1 MKRASLFFTMLMVSA
16 TVTYA
21 QQRQVTGKVTGADG
35 LPIPYATIQIKGT
48 STGTTSDQDGN
59 FSLDVKN
66 NNVVLVIR
74 SVGYVSESVTV
85 GSSTNLSISLTSDD
99 QNLQEVVVTA
109 LNVKRNKN
117 ELPYSAQTV
126 SSAEL
131 NRTRDANVVTSL
143 SGKVAGLEIRKNNTL
158 GGSTNIV
165 LRGAK
170 SLTGN
175 NQALFVV
182 DGVPIDNSNTNTT
195 DQRTGRSG
203 YDYGNAA
210 ADINP
215 DDIAAVSVLKG
226 AAATALYGS
235 RAANGVVMITT
246 KKGSR
251 GIGVTVNTG
260 VTLGYVDKSTFAEY
274 QKEYGA
280 GYGSGYGSPDGY
292 FYYEDIDGDGQPD
305 RIVPLNE
312 DASYGGKFDPSLMVY
327 HWDSFDPGSPN
338 YGKTKPWIGAKND
351 PTSFFETAVGT
362 SNSAVIDGANDKGYF
377 KLGYTKNVDQG
388 IMPNSRIGKDL
399 INFGASYNLTS
410 KLTASASVNT
420 SLIKGLGRYGTGY
433 DSKNLMTN
441 FRQWWQTNVD
451 VKDQKDAYFREKN
464 NITWN
469 QAAPGVLT
477 PAYWDNPYWTRYEN
491 FENDKRT
498 RNFGNIALNYKIT
511 DWLDILGRV
520 SLDTYNEMQEE
531 RSAIGSIDVSKYS
544 RFERTF
550 SEYNYDLMLNFNR
563 NITEN
568 LAFKGIVGGNIR
580 RTSVSSV
587 LSETNGGLLIPRL
600 YALLNTANPMEAP
613 KEIATREEVDGFFA
627 AANFGYKE
635 MLFLDLTMRRDQSST
650 LPDGNNSYYYPS
662 ASLGWVF
669 SKVLP
674 QTSWLTNGKLRVNYA
689 EVGNTAP
696 PLYVKN
702 YYDVP
707 TGIDGNPL
715 ASVGGTA
722 YNPDLKSERTKSFEA
737 GLEMSFL
744 DSRLGFDATYY
755 KLNTIDQIVPLPVS
769 TATGF
774 DYKVINAG
782 DIQNQ
787 GIEISA
793 FGTPV
798 RTADFSWNIG
808 VNWSRNRNKVKS
820 LPGISTLELAS
831 FPGNITINASVGQ
844 PYGTIIGTDFIYHE
858 NGQKVVDE
866 DGYYERTGTSN
877 NIIGNANPDWI
888 GGITNTLKY
897 KDLSLSFLVD
907 VRKGGDIFSLDMYYG
922 LATGI
927 LPETVG
933 KNDLG
938 NDSRGEVT
946 GDNTSGGIILPGVTA
961 DGKANTTRIPNDY
974 GVYGY
979 YYNPDKAFVYDA
991 SYVKLREVSLT
1002 YSLPKALMA
1011 RLNPFKGIDLSLIGR
1026 NLWIIHKNLPY
1037 ADPDD
1042 AISSGNYQGYI
1053 GGSYPSTR
1061 TFGFN
1066 ARFRF

>member
-1 MKRASLFFTMLMVSA
+1 MKKRALLFFNVLMVSA
-16 TVTYA
+16 TLTYA
-21 QQRQVTGKVTGADG
+21 QQRQVSGKVTGADG
-35 LPIPYATIQIKGT
+35 LPIPFATIQVKGT
-48 STGTTSDQDGN
+48 NTGTTSDQDGN
-59 FSLDVKN
+59 FKL
-66 NNVVLVIR
+66 NVNGSNAVLIVR
-74 SVGYVSESVTV
+74 SVGYVAQDIAV
-85 GSSTNLSISLTSDD
+85 GGNASLTISLKNDD

-117 ELPYSAQTV
+117 ELPYSAQIV
-126 SSAEL
+126 NAEEL

-143 SGKVAGLEIRKNNTL
+143 SGKVSGLEIRKNNTL

-182 DGVPIDNSNTNTT
+182 DGVPVDNSNTNSK

-215 DDIAAVSVLKG
+215 DDIASVSVLKG

-235 RAANGVVMITT
+235 RASNGVVMITT
-246 KKGSR
+246 KKGNR
-251 GIGVTVNTG
+251 GLNVTVNSG
-260 VTLGYVDKSTFAEY
+260 VNIGKVDKSTFVKY
-274 QKEYGA
+274 QKDYGA
-280 GYGSGYGSPDGY
+280 GYGDYW
-292 FYYEDIDGDGQPD
+292 FEEDIDGDGTVD
-305 RIVPLNE
+305 KIVNTVD
-312 DASYGGKFDPSLMVY
+312 DASYGPKFDPNLMVY
-327 HWDSFDPGSPN
+327 HWDSFYEGSPN
-338 YGKTKPWIGAKND
+338 YGKKRPYTAAAND
-351 PTSFFETAVGT
+351 ATHFFKTAVGT
-362 SNSAVIDGANDKGYF
+362 SNSAVIDGGSDRGNF
-377 KLGYTKNVDQG
+377 KLGYTKSVDQG

-399 INFGASYNLTS
+399 INFSSSYNLTS

-420 SLIKGLGRYGTGY
+420 SLIKGQGRYGTGY

-441 FRQWWQTNVD
+441 FRQWWETNID
-451 VKDQKDAYFREKN
+451 VKDQEAAYKKEMK

-469 QAAPGVLT
+469 QQYPGSLA

-491 FENDKRT
+491 YENDHRT
-498 RNFGNIALNYKIT
+498 RNFGNIALNYNVT
-511 DWLDILGRV
+511 DWLNVLGRV

-531 RSAIGSIDVSKYS
+531 RIAIGSIDVSQYQ
-544 RFERTF
+544 RYEHTF
-550 SEYNYDLMLNFNR
+550 SEYNYDLMLNFNK
-563 NITEN
+563 NISEN
-568 LAFKGIVGGNIR
+568 LTFKGILGGNVR
-580 RTSVSSV
+580 RTKNNSI
-587 LSETNGGLLIPRL
+587 LSKTNGGLLIPRL

-613 KEIATREEVDGFFA
+613 TEIATLEEVDGIFA
-627 AANFGYKE
+627 SANLGYKE
-635 MLFLDLTMRRDQSST
+635 LLFLDLSVRRDQSST
-650 LPDGNNSYYYPS
+650 LPKSNNSYYYPA
-662 ASLGWVF
+662 ASLGFVF
-669 SKVLP
+669 SKLLP
-674 QTSWLTNGKLRVNYA
+674 QATWLSSGKVRVNYA
-689 EVGNTAP
+689 EVGSPAP
-696 PLYVKN
+696 ALYTKN
-702 YYDVP
+702 YYEVL
-707 TGIDGNPL
+707 TGIDGTPL
-715 ASVGGTA
+715 ASVDGTK
-722 YNPDLKSERTKSFEA
+722 YNPNLKSERTKSFEA

-744 DSRLGFDATYY
+744 QNRLGFDATYY
-755 KLNTIDQIVPLPVS
+755 RLNTVDQIVPLPVS

-787 GIEISA
+787 GIELSV

-798 RTADFSWNIG
+798 KTKDFSWN
-808 VNWSRNRNKVKS
+808 VNLNWSRNRNKVKS
-820 LPGISTLELAS
+820 LPGISTLQLAS
-831 FPGNITINASVGQ
+831 FPGNITVNASVGK
-844 PYGTIIGTDFIYHE
+844 PYGTIIGTDYVYNE
-858 NGQKVVDE
+858 KGQKLVDA
-866 DGYYERTGTSN
+866 DGYYEISPTSN

-897 KDLSLSFLVD
+897 KDVSLSFLVD
-907 VRKGGDIFSLDMYYG
+907 VRKGGDLFSLDMYYG

-938 NDSRGEVT
+938 NESRAPLT
-946 GDNTSGGIILPGVTA
+946 GDSKSGGIIVPGVTA
-961 DGKANTTRIPNDY
+961 DGKPNTTRIANEY
-974 GVYGY
+974 GTYGY
-979 YYNPDKAFVYDA
+979 VSNPDKAFVYDA

-1002 YSLPKALMA
+1002 YSLPASLTKRMA
-1011 RLNPFKGIDLSLIGR
+1011 PFKGIDFSLIGR

-1061 TFGFN
+1061 TFGAN
-1066 ARFRF
+1066 VRFRF